1 MFRAIIYE
9 TSSTKECLIR
19 MESLLSGEGR
29 DICTV
34 GERGG
39 RGEERGGG
47 DQRKERKR
55 EEKGNDGHVLAIK
68 HLY

>member
-1 MFRAIIYE
+1 MFRAIIYK

-29 DICTV
+29 DVCTV

-39 RGEERGGG
+39 RGGRETRG
-47 DQRKERKR
+47 ERKR

-68 HLY
+68 ILY